1 MRSAFVST
9 AVIWTNIP
17 QKNIGAF
24 VVVTRSPLTRFKNMS
39 DGINDLVTEL
49 SGNKP
54 LVIPA
59 S

>member
-1 MRSAFVST
+1 ITYMAM
-9 AVIWTNIP
+9 IP